1 MRWLKFV
8 FVFHWRY
15 KLSALLVSFV
25 LWGVV
30 NFGNRTIITLPYHVE
45 LVGAKE
51 GFSYSVVPDRV
62 ELTLYV
68 VERLLF
74 SKSLRKVRVYV
85 DVSPYSEEGSYTMKV
100 RAETPAPFLIQ
111 PAGFEP
117 QRVKVVII
125 RKRMSYRNRRIR

>member
-1 MRWLKFV
+1 MI

-30 NFGNRTIITLPYHVE
+30 NFGSRTIITLPYHVE
-45 LVGAKE
+45 LVGARE
-51 GFSYSVVPDRV
+51 EFSYSVVPYKVD
-62 ELTLYV
+62 LTLYV

-74 SKSLRKVRVYV
+74 SKFLRKVRVYV
-85 DVSPYSEEGSYTMKV
+85 DVSTYGKEGSYTVKV

-111 PAGFEP
+111 PAGIEP
-117 QRVKVVII
+117 LRVKVVIT
-125 RKRMSYRNRRIR
+125 RKKTSYRNHRSQ